1 MATQIQAAE
10 LLAGQRL
17 ENHFKVV
24 QDMKKIMPEV
34 ASAGLRVRTALEK
47 GRKILICG
55 NGGSAADSQHMA
67 AEFVGRFVKERQ
79 SLPALALTVDTSL
92 LTAVG
97 NDYGFD
103 CVFSRQVEGLGQEGD
118 VLIAIS
124 TSGNSANVVKAVKT
138 AKEKGIY
145 VIALTGENGG
155 ILAKES
161 DLCLAV
167 PSQVTARIQEMHIM
181 IIHMICEI
189 AEADISEHK
198 DTGIVHERYLCLCVG
213 GGTDL
218 VLEEA

>member
-10 LLAGQRL
+10 LLVGQRL

-24 QDMKKIMPEV
+24 QDMRKIMPEV

-161 DLCLAV
+161 DLCLPV

-189 AEADISEHK
+189 AEADI
-198 DTGIVHERYLCLCVG
+198 
-213 GGTDL
+213 
-218 VLEEA
+218 

>member
-10 LLAGQRL
+10 LLVGQRL

-24 QDMKKIMPEV
+24 QDMRKIMPEV

-79 SLPALALTVDTSL
+79 SLQALALTVDTSL

-189 AEADISEHK
+189 AEADI
-198 DTGIVHERYLCLCVG
+198 
-213 GGTDL
+213 
-218 VLEEA
+218 

>member
-10 LLAGQRL
+10 LLVGQRL

-24 QDMKKIMPEV
+24 QDMRKIMPEV

-47 GRKILICG
+47 GRKLLICG

-189 AEADISEHK
+189 AEADI
-198 DTGIVHERYLCLCVG
+198 
-213 GGTDL
+213 
-218 VLEEA
+218 

>member
-10 LLAGQRL
+10 LLVGQRL

-24 QDMKKIMPEV
+24 QDMRKIMPEV

-124 TSGNSANVVKAVKT
+124 TSGNSANVVKAIKT

-189 AEADISEHK
+189 AEADI
-198 DTGIVHERYLCLCVG
+198 
-213 GGTDL
+213 
-218 VLEEA
+218 

>member
-10 LLAGQRL
+10 LLVGQRL

-24 QDMKKIMPEV
+24 QDMRKIMPEV

-145 VIALTGENGG
+145 VITLTGENGG
-155 ILAKES
+155 TLAKES

-189 AEADISEHK
+189 AEADI
-198 DTGIVHERYLCLCVG
+198 
-213 GGTDL
+213 
-218 VLEEA
+218 

>member
-1 MATQIQAAE
+1 MATQLQAAE
-10 LLAGQRL
+10 LLVGQRL

-24 QDMKKIMPEV
+24 QDMRKIMPEV

-189 AEADISEHK
+189 AEADI
-198 DTGIVHERYLCLCVG
+198 
-213 GGTDL
+213 
-218 VLEEA
+218 

>member
-103 CVFSRQVEGLGQEGD
+103 CIFSRQVEGLGQEGD
-118 VLIAIS
+118 VLISIS
-124 TSGNSANVVKAVKT
+124 TSGNSANVVRAVKT
-138 AKEKGIY
+138 AKEKGLF
-145 VIALTGENGG
+145 VIGMTGENGG

-189 AEADISEHK
+189 AEADI
-198 DTGIVHERYLCLCVG
+198 
-213 GGTDL
+213 
-218 VLEEA
+218 

>member
-10 LLAGQRL
+10 LLVGQRL

-189 AEADISEHK
+189 AEADI
-198 DTGIVHERYLCLCVG
+198 
-213 GGTDL
+213 
-218 VLEEA
+218 

>member
-10 LLAGQRL
+10 LLVGQRL

-24 QDMKKIMPEV
+24 QDMRKIMPEV

-181 IIHMICEI
+181 IIHMICEV
-189 AEADISEHK
+189 ADA
-198 DTGIVHERYLCLCVG
+198 DR
-213 GGTDL
+213 
-218 VLEEA
+218 

>member
-181 IIHMICEI
+181 INHMICEI
-189 AEADISEHK
+189 AEADI
-198 DTGIVHERYLCLCVG
+198 
-213 GGTDL
+213 
-218 VLEEA
+218 

>member
-79 SLPALALTVDTSL
+79 SLPAVALTVDTSL

-118 VLIAIS
+118 VFIAIS
-124 TSGNSANVVKAVKT
+124 TSGNSANVVRAVKT
-138 AKEKGIY
+138 AKEKGIF
-145 VIALTGENGG
+145 VIGMTGENGG
-155 ILAKES
+155 ILAKGS

-189 AEADISEHK
+189 AEADI
-198 DTGIVHERYLCLCVG
+198 
-213 GGTDL
+213 
-218 VLEEA
+218 

>member
-10 LLAGQRL
+10 LLVGQRL

-24 QDMKKIMPEV
+24 QDMRKIMPEV

-103 CVFSRQVEGLGQEGD
+103 YVFSRQVEGLGQEGD

-124 TSGNSANVVKAVKT
+124 TSGNSANVVRAVKT
-138 AKEKGIY
+138 AKEKGVF
-145 VIALTGENGG
+145 VIGMTGENGG
-155 ILAKES
+155 VLAKES

-167 PSQVTARIQEMHIM
+167 PSQVTERIQEMHIM

-189 AEADISEHK
+189 AEADI
-198 DTGIVHERYLCLCVG
+198 
-213 GGTDL
+213 
-218 VLEEA
+218 

>member
-24 QDMKKIMPEV
+24 QDMRKIMPEV

-124 TSGNSANVVKAVKT
+124 TSGNSANVVRAIKT

-189 AEADISEHK
+189 AEADI
-198 DTGIVHERYLCLCVG
+198 
-213 GGTDL
+213 
-218 VLEEA
+218 

>member
-10 LLAGQRL
+10 LLVGQRL

-24 QDMKKIMPEV
+24 QDMRKIMPEV

-124 TSGNSANVVKAVKT
+124 TSGNSANVVRAVKT

-189 AEADISEHK
+189 AEADI
-198 DTGIVHERYLCLCVG
+198 
-213 GGTDL
+213 
-218 VLEEA
+218 

>member
-24 QDMKKIMPEV
+24 QDMRKIMPEV

-92 LTAVG
+92 FTAVG

-189 AEADISEHK
+189 AEADI
-198 DTGIVHERYLCLCVG
+198 
-213 GGTDL
+213 
-218 VLEEA
+218 

>member
-1 MATQIQAAE
+1 MLVGE
-10 LLAGQRL
+10 RL
-17 ENHFKVV
+17 ENNFKVV
-24 QDMKKIMPEV
+24 KDMRKIMPEV

-67 AEFVGRFVKERQ
+67 AEFVGRFLKERQ

-189 AEADISEHK
+189 AEADI
-198 DTGIVHERYLCLCVG
+198 
-213 GGTDL
+213 
-218 VLEEA
+218 

>member
-103 CVFSRQVEGLGQEGD
+103 YVFSRQVEGLGQEGD

-124 TSGNSANVVKAVKT
+124 TSGNSANVVRAVKT
-138 AKEKGIY
+138 AKEKGLF
-145 VIALTGENGG
+145 VIGMTGENGG
-155 ILAKES
+155 VLAKES

-189 AEADISEHK
+189 AEAD
-198 DTGIVHERYLCLCVG
+198 R
-213 GGTDL
+213 
-218 VLEEA
+218 

>member
-10 LLAGQRL
+10 ILVGQRL

-24 QDMKKIMPEV
+24 QDMRKIMPEV

-189 AEADISEHK
+189 AEADI
-198 DTGIVHERYLCLCVG
+198 
-213 GGTDL
+213 
-218 VLEEA
+218 

>member
-10 LLAGQRL
+10 LLVGQRL
-17 ENHFKVV
+17 ENHLKVV
-24 QDMKKIMPEV
+24 QDMRKIMPEV

-47 GRKILICG
+47 GRKILVCG

-138 AKEKGIY
+138 AKEQGIY

-189 AEADISEHK
+189 AEADI
-198 DTGIVHERYLCLCVG
+198 
-213 GGTDL
+213 
-218 VLEEA
+218 

>member
-10 LLAGQRL
+10 LLVGQRL

-24 QDMKKIMPEV
+24 QDMRKIMPEV

-103 CVFSRQVEGLGQEGD
+103 YVFSRQVEGLGQEGD

-181 IIHMICEI
+181 IIHMICEV
-189 AEADISEHK
+189 AEADI
-198 DTGIVHERYLCLCVG
+198 
-213 GGTDL
+213 
-218 VLEEA
+218 

>member
-10 LLAGQRL
+10 LLVGQRL

-24 QDMKKIMPEV
+24 QDMRKIMPEV

-155 ILAKES
+155 ILAKGS

-189 AEADISEHK
+189 AEADI
-198 DTGIVHERYLCLCVG
+198 
-213 GGTDL
+213 
-218 VLEEA
+218 

>member
-10 LLAGQRL
+10 LLVGQRL

-24 QDMKKIMPEV
+24 QDMRKIMPEV

-181 IIHMICEI
+181 IIHRICEI
-189 AEADISEHK
+189 AEADI
-198 DTGIVHERYLCLCVG
+198 
-213 GGTDL
+213 
-218 VLEEA
+218 

>member
-24 QDMKKIMPEV
+24 QDMRKIMPEV

-181 IIHMICEI
+181 IIHMICEV
-189 AEADISEHK
+189 AEADI
-198 DTGIVHERYLCLCVG
+198 
-213 GGTDL
+213 
-218 VLEEA
+218 

>member
-10 LLAGQRL
+10 LLVGQRL

-24 QDMKKIMPEV
+24 QDMRKIMPEV

-55 NGGSAADSQHMA
+55 YGGSAADSQHMA

-189 AEADISEHK
+189 AEADI
-198 DTGIVHERYLCLCVG
+198 
-213 GGTDL
+213 
-218 VLEEA
+218 

>member
-124 TSGNSANVVKAVKT
+124 TSGNSANVVRAIKT

-145 VIALTGENGG
+145 VIGMTGENGG
-155 ILAKES
+155 ILVKES

-189 AEADISEHK
+189 AEADI
-198 DTGIVHERYLCLCVG
+198 
-213 GGTDL
+213 
-218 VLEEA
+218 

>member
-10 LLAGQRL
+10 LLVGQRL

-24 QDMKKIMPEV
+24 QDMRKIMPEV

-47 GRKILICG
+47 RRKILICG

-189 AEADISEHK
+189 AEADI
-198 DTGIVHERYLCLCVG
+198 
-213 GGTDL
+213 
-218 VLEEA
+218 

>member
-10 LLAGQRL
+10 LLVGQCL

-181 IIHMICEI
+181 IIHMICEV
-189 AEADISEHK
+189 AEADI
-198 DTGIVHERYLCLCVG
+198 
-213 GGTDL
+213 
-218 VLEEA
+218 

>member
-10 LLAGQRL
+10 LLVGQRL

-124 TSGNSANVVKAVKT
+124 TSGNSANVVRAVKT

-189 AEADISEHK
+189 AEADI
-198 DTGIVHERYLCLCVG
+198 
-213 GGTDL
+213 
-218 VLEEA
+218 

>member
-10 LLAGQRL
+10 LLVGQRL

-24 QDMKKIMPEV
+24 QDMRKIMPEV

-103 CVFSRQVEGLGQEGD
+103 YVFSLQVEGLGQEGD

-189 AEADISEHK
+189 AEADI
-198 DTGIVHERYLCLCVG
+198 
-213 GGTDL
+213 
-218 VLEEA
+218 

>member
-10 LLAGQRL
+10 LLVGQRL

-24 QDMKKIMPEV
+24 QDMRKIMPEV

-161 DLCLAV
+161 DLCLVV

-189 AEADISEHK
+189 AEADI
-198 DTGIVHERYLCLCVG
+198 
-213 GGTDL
+213 
-218 VLEEA
+218 

>member
-10 LLAGQRL
+10 LLVGQRL

-24 QDMKKIMPEV
+24 QDMRKIMPEV

-161 DLCLAV
+161 DLCLAM

-189 AEADISEHK
+189 AEADI
-198 DTGIVHERYLCLCVG
+198 
-213 GGTDL
+213 
-218 VLEEA
+218 

>member
-24 QDMKKIMPEV
+24 QDMRKIMPEV

-67 AEFVGRFVKERQ
+67 AECVGRFVKERQ

-145 VIALTGENGG
+145 VITLTGENGG

-181 IIHMICEI
+181 IIHMICEV
-189 AEADISEHK
+189 AEADI
-198 DTGIVHERYLCLCVG
+198 
-213 GGTDL
+213 
-218 VLEEA
+218 

>member
-103 CVFSRQVEGLGQEGD
+103 FVFSRQVEGLGQEGD

-124 TSGNSANVVKAVKT
+124 TSGNSANVVRAVKT

-181 IIHMICEI
+181 IIHMICEV
-189 AEADISEHK
+189 AEADI
-198 DTGIVHERYLCLCVG
+198 
-213 GGTDL
+213 
-218 VLEEA
+218 

>member
-97 NDYGFD
+97 NDCGFD

-189 AEADISEHK
+189 AEADI
-198 DTGIVHERYLCLCVG
+198 
-213 GGTDL
+213 
-218 VLEEA
+218 

>member
-79 SLPALALTVDTSL
+79 SLPALALTSL

-124 TSGNSANVVKAVKT
+124 TSGNSANVVRAIKT

-145 VIALTGENGG
+145 VIGMTGENGG

-189 AEADISEHK
+189 AEADI
-198 DTGIVHERYLCLCVG
+198 
-213 GGTDL
+213 
-218 VLEEA
+218 

>member
-189 AEADISEHK
+189 AEADI
-198 DTGIVHERYLCLCVG
+198 
-213 GGTDL
+213 
-218 VLEEA
+218 

>member
-10 LLAGQRL
+10 LLVGQRL

-138 AKEKGIY
+138 AKEKGIF
-145 VIALTGENGG
+145 VIGMTGENGG
-155 ILAKES
+155 ILAKGS

-189 AEADISEHK
+189 AEADI
-198 DTGIVHERYLCLCVG
+198 
-213 GGTDL
+213 
-218 VLEEA
+218 

>member
-24 QDMKKIMPEV
+24 QDMRKIMPEV
-34 ASAGLRVRTALEK
+34 ASAGLRVRTAVEK

-161 DLCLAV
+161 ELCLAV

-181 IIHMICEI
+181 IIHMICEV
-189 AEADISEHK
+189 AEADI
-198 DTGIVHERYLCLCVG
+198 
-213 GGTDL
+213 
-218 VLEEA
+218 

>member
-24 QDMKKIMPEV
+24 QDMRKIMPEV

-189 AEADISEHK
+189 AEADI
-198 DTGIVHERYLCLCVG
+198 
-213 GGTDL
+213 
-218 VLEEA
+218 